1 MVKNNQ
7 SINKNNMRKVTIYS
21 NKTRA
26 TQEINTNVST
36 WGELKSL
43 INEDMMVSSA
53 RCMVKE
59 NRMTLESA
67 QAVLPTGDFI
77 VYVYPTKVKSGITE
91 DAYTDLTDAKLRK
104 ACQKKSLS
112 NTGTGASLRSKIRAY
127 DKRHNINS
135 SEVDAPK
142 TNKHNARPTTIR
154 MENDPIEID
163 IEIIGEDDEYWSDS
177 DSLLIDDCE
186 ESLVVNKDVN
196 IRSVVQVMRNKFL
209 NMFDNLLED
218 IDSGAISKDI
228 DVLAKDAENLAKELG
243 INLD

>member
-1 MVKNNQ
+1 
-7 SINKNNMRKVTIYS
+7 MRKVTIYS

-26 TQEINTNVST
+26 TQEINTDVTT

-43 INEDMMVSSA
+43 INEDMMVSNA

-77 VYVYPTKVKSGITE
+77 VYVYPTKVKSGLTE
-91 DAYTDLTDAKLRK
+91 DAYAGLTDAKLRR
-104 ACQKKSLS
+104 ACQKKSIS
-112 NTGTGASLRSKIRAY
+112 TTGDSSSMRRRVRAY
-127 DKRHNINS
+127 DKRHGIDS
-135 SEVDAPK
+135 SDETAPK
-142 TNKHNARPTTIR
+142 TNKNNVRPTTIR
-154 MENDPIEID
+154 IENEPINILAE
-163 IEIIGEDDEYWSDS
+163 DS
-177 DSLLIDDCE
+177 DEAANEAAYFPMLADDCV

-209 NMFDNLLED
+209 NMFDSLLDD
-218 IDSGAISKDI
+218 IDSGAISRDI

-243 INLD
+243 MVLED

>member
-1 MVKNNQ
+1 MVKKQLINQ
-7 SINKNNMRKVTIYS
+7 LKKNNMRKVTIYS

-26 TQEINTNVST
+26 TQEINTDVAT

-43 INEDMMVSSA
+43 INEDMMVSNA

-91 DAYTDLTDAKLRK
+91 DAYSGLTDAKLRK
-104 ACQKKSLS
+104 ACQKKSIS
-112 NTGTGASLRSKIRAY
+112 TTGDSSSMRRRVRAY
-127 DKRHNINS
+127 DKRHGIDS
-135 SEVDAPK
+135 SDETAPK
-142 TNKHNARPTTIR
+142 TNKNNARPTTIR
-154 MENDPIEID
+154 IVNDPID
-163 IEIIGEDDEYWSDS
+163 ILAGDS
-177 DSLLIDDCE
+177 RECGTYFPILADDCS

-209 NMFDNLLED
+209 NMFDSLLDD
-218 IDSGAISKDI
+218 IDSGAISRDI

-243 INLD
+243 MVLED